1 MFHPAH
7 GLNRGLDRVGFS
19 FTIFTLFHPKIPL
32 PFNVIFPTLKILG
45 AVLRLESITNEIDE
59 DWT

>member
-1 MFHPAH
+1 MVHSAH
-7 GLNRGLDRVGFS
+7 SLDWGLMKLGFS

-45 AVLRLESITNEIDE
+45 AVLRLESITNDIVE
-59 DWT
+59 DWA